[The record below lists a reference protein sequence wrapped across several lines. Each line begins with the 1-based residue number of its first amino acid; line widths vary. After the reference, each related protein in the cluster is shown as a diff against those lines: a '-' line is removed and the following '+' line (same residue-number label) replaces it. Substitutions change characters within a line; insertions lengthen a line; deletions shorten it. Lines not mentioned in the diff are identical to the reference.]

1 MSCIVRQIIS
11 FKGENFFIFDISSEC
26 KGFIVIFQFN
36 YTFVIHCTYIVKILK
51 IKKIILFTF
60 FASKISLSM
69 LFCLE
74 MLLLHLENTIFVFV
88 KDWSAKD
95 FICL

>member
-1 MSCIVRQIIS
+1 MSCIVRKIIS
-11 FKGENFFIFDISSEC
+11 FKGENFFIFDIGSEC

-60 FASKISLSM
+60 LLPKYHFQCYFALKCY
-69 LFCLE
+69 FC
-74 MLLLHLENTIFVFV
+74 I
-88 KDWSAKD
+88 
-95 FICL
+95 

>member
-1 MSCIVRQIIS
+1 C
-11 FKGENFFIFDISSEC
+11 
-26 KGFIVIFQFN
+26 
-36 YTFVIHCTYIVKILK
+36 YPLHIHCENTQNQ
-51 IKKIILFTF
+51 KKYFIYF